1 MTYGITVK
9 SQGGKLE
16 ISGSYGD
23 IPDGEHE
30 ITGHEGHPVQVS
42 GGTTQDHNIQVVRRN
57 AAGRKVIA
65 AQHYDNDVLTGEYL
79 RG

>member
-23 IPDGEHE
+23 IPDGAHE
-30 ITGHEGHPVQVS
+30 ITGHEGAPLQIS
-42 GGTTQDHNIQVVRRN
+42 GGATAQDRNIQVTRRN
-57 AAGRKVIA
+57 ADGRRMIA
-65 AQHYDNDVLTGEYL
+65 AQHYDSEVLT
-79 RG
+79 